1 MNTFHKSVAFLG
13 ILMSSLLYSC
23 GNASSTPAEK
33 PKADST
39 TAASTFV
46 NEPLPDNGHARVTD
60 KQGRLRM
67 EGDMKNG
74 QREGIWTSYDVR
86 GKVKSRNEYHG
97 NKLNGITT
105 VFRENG
111 APMYT
116 GQYHNDKE
124 SGLWQ
129 FYDASGALNK
139 EVRYDSMGAVI
150 NDPGPAP
157 R

>member
-1 MNTFHKSVAFLG
+1 MNTFLRSAIIITAIIVATC
-13 ILMSSLLYSC
+13 SSC
-23 GNASSTPAEK
+23 GNSSATSAEK
-33 PKADST
+33 PKTDST
-39 TAASTFV
+39 QSASTFV
-46 NEPLPDNGHARVTD
+46 NEPLPANGHARVTD

-74 QREGIWTSYDVR
+74 QREGTWTSYDAK

-116 GQYHNDKE
+116 GQYRNDKE

-129 FYDASGALNK
+129 FYDGTGALSK
-139 EVRYDSMGAVI
+139 EVRYDSTGTVI
-150 NDPGPAP
+150 NDPVEPTP
-157 R
+157 